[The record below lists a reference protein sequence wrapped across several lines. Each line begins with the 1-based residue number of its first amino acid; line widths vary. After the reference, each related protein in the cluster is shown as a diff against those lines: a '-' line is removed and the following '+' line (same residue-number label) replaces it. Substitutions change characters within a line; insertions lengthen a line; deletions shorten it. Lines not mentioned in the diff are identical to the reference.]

1 MYIAGANAQF
11 EIHTLAGVEI
21 NTCLFQTGCQLS
33 SAASVPLLK
42 LCLLAQFLWRETNVL
57 DNCQMALLPR
67 IERREFNLC
76 MVHGNFSVPFYFG
89 VVTVFLCQSINKKAH
104 QICTYVYMGVSMYV
118 CVCVYVC
125 IGVYYLPLLHSCAPK
140 RTCVMDDLNVWFDL
154 TSVKFGSTRRSM
166 IRNTNGKRGGCVSNV
181 CVYKYIQAREIIRKS
196 SIPYHIRRK

>member
-1 MYIAGANAQF
+1 MYIAGASAQF

-67 IERREFNLC
+67 IERREFNPC

-118 CVCVYVC
+118 CVCVYRCVLFT
-125 IGVYYLPLLHSCAPK
+125 ITAFM
-140 RTCVMDDLNVWFDL
+140 RTKTYMCDGWLKCVVRF
-154 TSVKFGSTRRSM
+154 
-166 IRNTNGKRGGCVSNV
+166 NV
-181 CVYKYIQAREIIRKS
+181 CKIWQYKALYDKK
-196 SIPYHIRRK
+196 HKW